1 MSMVKDSDEMKADD
15 ASSLRPRV
23 AILLSTYNG
32 ETFLR
37 AQLDSLAAQEGVA
50 VEVFARDDG
59 SSDNTVDVL
68 RSYAHLW
75 PSLNSCKSNVN
86 LGPSASFLE
95 LLGTVPDDFDYYAFC
110 DQDDVWMQDKLS
122 RATHKLC
129 KAAGQQPGLYCSS
142 SICVDRD
149 LHPIGETLLRGS
161 GRFEEIVFAN
171 ITGGNTMVMNSLAA
185 ELIRSRAPGP
195 GVIMHDWWCILVVSA
210 LGVVVCDEKPSIFYR
225 QHQQNVFGSSPH
237 RLAGLML
244 QLRQFLKDP
253 RGFYRIHAQVAELL
267 RLYGDRMAPR
277 ERKMAEAFVASR
289 RSLFSRIRYAV
300 FGRIS
305 RFDLL
310 GEVGTRVLIL
320 VGLY

>member
-1 MSMVKDSDEMKADD
+1 MSIVNDSEELKTQD
-15 ASSLRPRV
+15 ALLRPRV
-23 AILLSTYNG
+23 AVLLSTYNG
-32 ETFLR
+32 ETFIR
-37 AQLDSLAAQEGVA
+37 AQLDSLAAQEGVI

-59 SSDNTVDVL
+59 SNDNTVDLL
-68 RSYAHLW
+68 RSYSYLW
-75 PSLNSCKSNVN
+75 PSLKSSKSGVN
-86 LGPSASFLE
+86 LGPAGSFLE
-95 LLGTVPDDFDYYAFC
+95 ILRTVPDNFDYYAFC

-122 RATHKLC
+122 RATNKLAV
-129 KAAGQQPGLYCSS
+129 AAGEQAGLYCSS

-171 ITGGNTMVMNSLAA
+171 IAGGNTMVMNAAGA

-195 GVIMHDWWCILVVSA
+195 GMIMHDWWCILVISA
-210 LGVVVCDEKPSIFYR
+210 LGIVVCDEKPSIFYR

-244 QLRQFLKDP
+244 QLKQFLRDP
-253 RGFYRIHAQVAELL
+253 RRFYRIHAQVAELL
-267 RLYGDRMAPR
+267 RLYGDRMATR

-289 RSLFSRIRYAV
+289 RSLLSRIRYAV

-310 GEVGTRVLIL
+310 GAVGTRVLIL

>member
-1 MSMVKDSDEMKADD
+1 MSVVNFSRELNTQD
-15 ASSLRPRV
+15 ARVRPRV
-23 AILLSTYNG
+23 AVLLSTYNG
-32 ETFLR
+32 EPFLR
-37 AQLDSLAAQEGVA
+37 PQLDSLVTQEGVS
-50 VEVFARDDG
+50 VELFARDDG
-59 SSDNTVDVL
+59 SSDNTVEVL
-68 RSYAHLW
+68 RSYAHRW
-75 PSLNSCKSNVN
+75 PSLKSCEPSKN
-86 LGPSASFLE
+86 LGPAGSFLE
-95 LLGTVPDDFDYYAFC
+95 LFRTVPDNFDYYAFC
-110 DQDDVWMQDKLS
+110 DQDDVWMPDKLY
-122 RATHKLC
+122 RAAHKLTGE
-129 KAAGQQPGLYCSS
+129 AGERPGLYCSS

-185 ELIRSRAPGP
+185 ELIRSHVPGP

-210 LGVVVCDEKPSIFYR
+210 LGVVICDDKPSIFYR

-244 QLRQFLKDP
+244 QLRQFLRDP
-253 RGFYRIHAQVAELL
+253 RRFYRIHAQVAELL

-277 ERKMAEAFVASR
+277 ERKMAETFVASR